1 MSSHS
6 YRTRGSTMALIALL
20 LIPVLLITAEITWRN
35 TQKEEQS
42 LELLG
47 FGGIA
52 GWQFLDGDSGTQW
65 KITEEG
71 YYWLREVDLNARTSI
86 TAGVIE
92 GSFVAQ
98 AAWYVD
104 CAPGTN
110 IATTVLDD
118 SGQSFLLVC
127 DEANSGSFLRATS
140 FWQEYS
146 LNDPPTWTTDFD
158 GFTVNKDF
166 GDWDWE
172 PAKRYI
178 TLSRARAPE
187 DSF

>member
-1 MSSHS
+1 MSSHTS
-6 YRTRGSTMALIALL
+6 LARGSTMGLIALVL
-20 LIPVLLITAEITWRN
+20 MPVLVITAEMTWRSS
-35 TQKEEQS
+35 QQEQQI
-42 LELLG
+42 LNQLG
-47 FGGIA
+47 FGGMT
-52 GWQFLDGDSGTQW
+52 GWQFLVGDSGIQW
-65 KITEEG
+65 KISEEG
-71 YYWLREVDLNARTSI
+71 HYWLREVDLDARTAI

-98 AAWYVD
+98 AVWFVD

-118 SGQSFLLVC
+118 SGQNFLLVC
-127 DEANSGSFLRATS
+127 DESDSGSFLRATS

-146 LNDPPTWTTDFD
+146 LNDPPIWTADFD
-158 GFTVNKDF
+158 GFVVDQDF

-178 TLSRARAPE
+178 TLSRAIAP
-187 DSF
+187 SQ